1 MKTKIG
7 FALGMMFS
15 VGVLAQSV
23 QDAWN
28 NTPQSCDTGCAMNSV
43 ASVTGSQS
51 GSGSWVTYWSGST
64 TGAVNLPSGYNLFSV
79 TYYIDWTV
87 PTMTSYSGD
96 SLQDRYETILIK
108 AGESTVKRVTAVI
121 NACGSQS
128 AFIPTIDYGLSSS
141 QAYGD
146 SGTRTGGSC
155 PPISVSAYVTK
166 IEVFK

>member
-1 MKTKIG
+1 MKAKIG

-51 GSGSWVTYWSGST
+51 GNGAWQTYWTGKT
-64 TGAVNLPSGYNLFSV
+64 TGGVNFPTGYNLVSV
-79 TYYIDWTV
+79 TYFIDWTYPV
-87 PTMTSYSGD
+87 FTSFSGD
-96 SLQDRYETILIK
+96 TGQDRYETILIK
-108 AGESTVKRVTAVI
+108 AGEDSTRRISATI
-121 NACGSQS
+121 NACGLPSVNL
-128 AFIPTIDYGLSSS
+128 AIDYGVIGT

-146 SGTRTGGSC
+146 VDSKPGGSC
-155 PPISVSAYVTK
+155 PPMNISAYVTK